1 MKRLFTLFAVVLA
14 VLVSLCAYGNTALI
28 GCFNSHGAEEAVLV
42 SPCADD
48 GNPNTTEVSESPTQ
62 GVEAVDLGL
71 SVKWASCNIG
81 ATKPEEF
88 GDYFAWG
95 EVSPKKEYSV
105 ENSLTYAK
113 DLEDI
118 SGDPQYD
125 AATANWGGDWRMP
138 TLAEYKEL
146 REKCSWKW
154 IKLNGVKGVCV
165 KGPNGNTIFLP
176 ATGVRGKL
184 PVIKRNRSWACYWTS
199 TPFESIPNVISV
211 LDFDRWSS
219 LFNTDTVSSRFYGR
233 PIRPVSK

>member
-14 VLVSLCAYGNTALI
+14 VLVSLCAHGNAALI
-28 GCFNSHGAEEAVLV
+28 GCFNSHVAEETVLV
-42 SPCADD
+42 FPCADD

-62 GVEAVDLGL
+62 GVETVDLGL

-95 EVSPKKEYSV
+95 EVSPKKKYSV

-154 IKLNGVKGVCV
+154 IELNGVKGMRA
-165 KGPNGNTIFLP
+165 KGPNGNTIFFP
-176 ATGVRGKL
+176 AAGAINSFSSIYTYPYGK
-184 PVIKRNRSWACYWTS
+184 YWTS
-199 TPFESIPNVISV
+199 T
-211 LDFDRWSS
+211 SS
-219 LFNTDTVSSRFYGR
+219 NIHENSACVFGFAHKMFVEDSDERDCGLT
-233 PIRPVSK
+233 IRPVLD

>member
-14 VLVSLCAYGNTALI
+14 VLVSLCAHGNTALI
-28 GCFNSHGAEEAVLV
+28 GCFNSHGAEETVLV
-42 SPCADD
+42 FPCAED

-125 AATANWGGDWRMP
+125 AATANWGGDWRIP

-154 IKLNGVKGVCV
+154 IELNGVKGMRA
-165 KGPNGNTIFLP
+165 KGPNGNTIFFP
-176 ATGVRGKL
+176 AAGAIKGSSSIYTGPYGK
-184 PVIKRNRSWACYWTS
+184 YWTS
-199 TPFESIPNVISV
+199 TSCNIHENSARVFGFAHKMFVEDS
-211 LDFDRWSS
+211 DMR
-219 LFNTDTVSSRFYGR
+219 YGGR
-233 PIRPVSK
+233 TIRPVLD